1 MDVFHDIIFSYY
13 LTATR
18 TLNFGY
24 IKFPLYVA
32 FTGSFLDVVF
42 GQYFRPEMGKNCHHK
57 YRMSLSSRVFLD
69 GFAHGVMSV
78 S

>member
-1 MDVFHDIIFSYY
+1 MFFHDIIFSYY
-13 LTATR
+13 LTATQ
-18 TLNFGY
+18 TLTFDN
-24 IKFPLYVA
+24 IKWTPDVA
-32 FTGSFLDVVF
+32 FAGNFLGIVF